1 MTEAYQ
7 SWATDFKKS
16 VARLKEV
23 KSAGYGKYRLCVQDQ
38 PGKTHVLVEVKTS
51 DYARDPNYSLSLVKT
66 IKIPKPKG
74 LRLSVERRI
83 RLVGYL
89 LEIGVFELLTQAEWG
104 MIFNVSR
111 GSIWHYKKQKE
122 ELL

>member
-1 MTEAYQ
+1 MTETYQ
-7 SWATDFKKS
+7 NWAADFKKS
-16 VARLKEV
+16 VGELKEV
-23 KSAGYGKYRLCVQDQ
+23 ESADYGKYRLCVQD
-38 PGKTHVLVEVKTS
+38 PTGKPYVLVEVKTS
-51 DYARDPNYSLSLVKT
+51 DCAYTPNYSLSLVKT

-89 LEIGVFELLTQAEWG
+89 LEIGVFDLLTQAEWG

-111 GSIWHYKKQKE
+111 GSIWYYKKQNE